1 MSSAMAIKLCVTPR
15 HGSTKPLR
23 KNKRDGNEAIL
34 STPGSV
40 MRSDKQRTGVG
51 KLHYMLMKPRPNGTL
66 ALLRAVGRTMMPR
79 ERTML

>member
-1 MSSAMAIKLCVTPR
+1 MAIKLCAAQM
-15 HGSTKPLR
+15 HGSTKPSR

-40 MRSDKQRTGVG
+40 NRSDKQRRRVG
-51 KLHYMLMKPRPNGTL
+51 KRHGALMKPRRNGTL
-66 ALLRAVGRTMMPR
+66 ALLRSDRRTMMPR

>member
-1 MSSAMAIKLCVTPR
+1 MTIKLCVTPR
-15 HGSTKPLR
+15 HGSTKTSR

-40 MRSDKQRTGVG
+40 KRSDKQRRGVG
-51 KLHYMLMKPRPNGTL
+51 KLHGALMKPRPNGTL
-66 ALLRAVGRTMMPR
+66 AWLRSVGGTMMPR